1 MILFLQG
8 ASHAGKTTF
17 AKHLARLTGASVVSL
32 DLLKM
37 GLIKSGNTDFS
48 GLTPE
53 DDEAIAERLWTIVRE
68 MARVADENGQSL
80 IIEGVSL
87 PVVEAGR
94 FAHGLGKS
102 RATAFAIVFSE
113 KYIRNHYE
121 LICQK
126 ASASERRVHQDPPA
140 LIDLLSDHASIR
152 SDAINNGWTLLEID
166 SPDVWERKIG
176 RQQDFPAEIL
186 KALAA

>member
-1 MILFLQG
+1 M
-8 ASHAGKTTF
+8 
-17 AKHLARLTGASVVSL
+17 
-32 DLLKM
+32 
-37 GLIKSGNTDFS
+37 
-48 GLTPE
+48 
-53 DDEAIAERLWTIVRE
+53 
-68 MARVADENGQSL
+68 
-80 IIEGVSL
+80 

-102 RATAFAIVFSE
+102 RAAAFAIVFSE

-126 ASASERRVHQDPPA
+126 ASASECRVHQDPPA

-166 SPDVWERKIG
+166 STDVWERKIG